1 MALDLHLTLLV
12 LAAAVIPATW
22 SALVKASGEHFLTL
36 MIIIGTGS
44 LLAVPALPVL
54 SFPPRAAWPYLGA
67 GFLLHQGYYLFMLLS
82 YRVGDLN
89 QVYPLA
95 RGIAPLVVAA
105 LAAMVAG
112 EVPNSGG
119 IAGIAL
125 VSTGVAGLAFSGGLP
140 RGQAAAPIAMAILTG
155 LFLGAF
161 TVVDGTGVRL
171 SASPWDFIGWLLF
184 INGVPMITGAV
195 VLERARLKAY
205 LASNWKSAFGG
216 GVLSTIGVA
225 IVLYALGRGGMAHVA
240 ALRETSVLF
249 AALIGALT
257 LHEPF
262 GRRRTLAAGAIAA
275 GVAVLQLSGRS

>member
-1 MALDLHLTLLV
+1 MALDLHLALLV
-12 LAAAVIPATW
+12 LAAAIIHATW
-22 SALVKASGEHFLTL
+22 SALVKSSGERFLTL

-44 LLAVPALPVL
+44 LLAAAVLPAL

-95 RGIAPLVVAA
+95 RGLALLLVAG
-105 LAAMVAG
+105 LAASFAG
-112 EVPNSGG
+112 EVPNGG
-119 IAGIAL
+119 GMAGIVA
-125 VSTGVAGLAFSGGLP
+125 VSVGVAGLAFSGGLP
-140 RGQAAAPIAMAILTG
+140 RGRAAAPIAMAAATG

-161 TVVDGTGVRL
+161 TIVDGIGVRL
-171 SASPWDFIGWLLF
+171 STSPWDFIGWLLF
-184 INGVPMITGAV
+184 INGLPMITGAV
-195 VLERARLKAY
+195 VLQRARLKAY
-205 LASNWKSAFGG
+205 LAGQWKSAFGG
-216 GVLSTIGVA
+216 GVLSTIGIA

-249 AALIGALT
+249 AALIGSLT

-262 GRRRTLAAGAIAA
+262 GLRRTVAAAAIVA
-275 GVAVLQLSGRS
+275 GVALLQLSEHF